1 MTLRASFV
9 TPRAHS
15 FISNRGIQKED
26 SNVITTFP
34 LVRSILFRLSCPS
47 FLPVGFL
54 PFSAISKPPPP
65 PSPSFESGRVG
76 GSGRFSTIKGGGE
89 VPQKTGSRVTGTEGG
104 NFFLTAASFPP
115 ASRGA
120 AERIVPFSYGVW
132 GGGGNIF
139 FFLSFADRQYE
150 RASSS
155 SKFFLGRDRSL
166 ARSLA
171 EGGRGIIELK

>member
-132 GGGGNIF
+132 GGGEIF
-139 FFLSFADRQYE
+139 FSSFFRRQTV
-150 RASSS
+150 RTSFQQQQV
-155 SKFFLGRDRSL
+155 FFGT
-166 ARSLA
+166 
-171 EGGRGIIELK
+171 